1 MEEVVA
7 VGRANHEILKRLD
20 QRVAPPPAPAKL
32 RTFISKLPTVDPLLI
47 GREKE
52 LAFLDQAWANPSTNV
67 VQIIASGGTGK
78 TALMDKWFRQ
88 HLGEATIF
96 GWSFYSQG
104 TSQDRQ
110 TSSDPFFAEA
120 LSFFA
125 VNVDPGASAYAKA
138 EALADKL
145 RQEKALLLLDGVE
158 PLQDANGEMKDQA
171 LKALLQELD
180 THNVG
185 LVLCTTRIRLTDL
198 PDDGD
203 RARSW
208 DLDNLSPAAGLAY
221 LRRLGVKGE
230 DDELQ
235 QASKDYGH
243 HALALTLLGHYLVD
257 FCEGDVR
264 REVEIPKLM
273 VDEVKHGGH
282 ARRVMAAYEQTFAGK
297 PELHILKALGRSS
310 AGHVTRRYFTRFK
323 VTATATSFSPKA
335 KPPKSAIAPLR
346 TW

>member
-1 MEEVVA
+1 M
-7 VGRANHEILKRLD
+7 D
-20 QRVAPPPAPAKL
+20 
-32 RTFISKLPTVDPLLI
+32 PT
-47 GREKE
+47 
-52 LAFLDQAWANPSTNV
+52 
-67 VQIIASGGTGK
+67 
-78 TALMDKWFRQ
+78 
-88 HLGEATIF
+88 
-96 GWSFYSQG
+96 
-104 TSQDRQ
+104 
-110 TSSDPFFAEA
+110 
-120 LSFFA
+120 
-125 VNVDPGASAYAKA
+125 ASAYAKA
-138 EALADKL
+138 EAFADKL
-145 RQEKALLLLDGVE
+145 RQERVLLLLDGVE
-158 PLQDANGEMKDQA
+158 PLQDASGDMKDQA

-180 THNVG
+180 THNAG
-185 LVLCTTRIRLTDL
+185 LVLCTTSIRLTDL

-282 ARRVMAAYEQTFAGK
+282 ARRVMAAYEKTFAGK
-297 PELHILKALGRSS
+297 PELDILKGLGYFDRPAELAALLLVLPPMAPRTSSRCRRCTPPTSSWASGASRAAPSGWSPTSPCPRPASSTSRRRRRPRGSCARVMRS
-310 AGHVTRRYFTRFK
+310 
-323 VTATATSFSPKA
+323 TS
-335 KPPKSAIAPLR
+335 R
-346 TW
+346 W